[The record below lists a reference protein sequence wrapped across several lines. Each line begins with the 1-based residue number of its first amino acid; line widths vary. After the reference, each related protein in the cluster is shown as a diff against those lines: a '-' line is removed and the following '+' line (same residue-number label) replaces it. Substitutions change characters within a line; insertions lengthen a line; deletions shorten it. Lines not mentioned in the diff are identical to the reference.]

1 MNRVAAMLF
10 AITEIRS
17 ISDRIYLD
25 NLYRAYYPMLLK
37 LANSIIRNQESAG
50 DIVTNA
56 MLSLFSL
63 IPKLREMEERE
74 LVAYLRAT
82 VRNAAYKYYNAAK
95 RKNITEF
102 PLDDDILFSLQSNV
116 SDLDELLI
124 QDEEFHM
131 VREAIEALP
140 ERDRRVLHLKY
151 AAGMSAEEIAKL
163 TGAPSAAA
171 VRERLSRARRR
182 VLAQLEERGWADAA
196 EKEHPGAAGTV
207 GGPTLSTDR

>member
-1 MNRVAAMLF
+1 MLF

-182 VLAQLEERGWADAA
+182 VLAQLEERGWADAG
-196 EKEHPGAAGTV
+196 EKENTGVAGTV

>member
-1 MNRVAAMLF
+1 MQL
-10 AITEIRS
+10 AISNIKS
-17 ISDRIYLD
+17 ASDRFYLD
-25 NLYRAYYPMLLK
+25 NLYRTYYPMLLK

-82 VRNAAYKYYNAAK
+82 VRNAAYKHYNAAK
-95 RKNITEF
+95 RKNITEI
-102 PLDDDILFSLQSNV
+102 PLDNDLLFSLRSNL

-131 VREAIEALP
+131 LREALATLP
-140 ERDRRVLHLKY
+140 ERDRRVLHL
-151 AAGMSAEEIAKL
+151 
-163 TGAPSAAA
+163 T
-171 VRERLSRARRR
+171 
-182 VLAQLEERGWADAA
+182 
-196 EKEHPGAAGTV
+196 
-207 GGPTLSTDR
+207 